1 MQKMLWVTEAEWS
14 IKEMHLQTPLQNE
27 PVASG
32 CLVLHRVN
40 NLADAAATR
49 AAGVPMH

>member
-1 MQKMLWVTEAEWS
+1 MQKMLWVTEAGWA

-40 NLADAAATR
+40 NLADAAATL
-49 AAGVPMH
+49 ATGVPMH

>member
-1 MQKMLWVTEAEWS
+1 MQKMLWVTEAGWA

-32 CLVLHRVN
+32 CLVLHRVH

-49 AAGVPMH
+49 PAGVPMH

>member
-1 MQKMLWVTEAEWS
+1 MQKMLWVTEAVWS

>member
-1 MQKMLWVTEAEWS
+1 MQKMLWVTEAEWA

-32 CLVLHRVN
+32 CLVLHKVN

-49 AAGVPMH
+49 VSGGPMH